1 MNESDSEVMA
11 GLLAAAGYA
20 PTDRE
25 DAADVIILNTC
36 SVRLSAENKAIG
48 KMRELGKLKAKRP
61 ELILGFCGCMAQ
73 KHQEALFKTLPFLDF
88 VCGTQQIRRIPELI
102 EQARKNR
109 EYLIDVSV
117 MDEYPVDQSVAVREG
132 MLKAWVPIMRG
143 CDNYCSYCVVPYVRG
158 REVSRPLKDIV
169 SEVRRLA
176 DGGCKEVTLLGQN
189 VNSYGK
195 GLGDTK
201 ATFPRLLEHLNDIAG
216 IERIRFVT
224 SHPKDISAELIA
236 QFGQLPKLCEYL
248 HFPIQAGSDRIL
260 SLMNRKYTAGHY
272 LDIVAK
278 LRDRCPGIALSTDII
293 VGYPTET
300 EDDFQ
305 KTVEV
310 MRLIAYDS
318 AYIFKYSTREG
329 TAAAGR
335 TDDVPLKVKEERNQ
349 ALLALQEKIS
359 AEKNQALVGSQVEI
373 LVEGASKR
381 NPARMTGRTRQNKI
395 AVLEDAAALAGKS
408 IVKEVRRATAVTLYC

>member
-1 MNESDSEVMA
+1 
-11 GLLAAAGYA
+11 
-20 PTDRE
+20 
-25 DAADVIILNTC
+25 
-36 SVRLSAENKAIG
+36 
-48 KMRELGKLKAKRP
+48 
-61 ELILGFCGCMAQ
+61 MAQ